1 MAMDYVTLFL
11 LEEQIIIIA
20 VAGWQA
26 LETHT
31 SRATAEGEYY
41 YLFHMCCSINES
53 LSTHR
58 IPSPSTTHMHRAAQC
73 QILKA

>member
-31 SRATAEGEYY
+31 SRATGEGGVL
-41 YLFHMCCSINES
+41 LF
-53 LSTHR
+53 
-58 IPSPSTTHMHRAAQC
+58 IPHV
-73 QILKA
+73 L